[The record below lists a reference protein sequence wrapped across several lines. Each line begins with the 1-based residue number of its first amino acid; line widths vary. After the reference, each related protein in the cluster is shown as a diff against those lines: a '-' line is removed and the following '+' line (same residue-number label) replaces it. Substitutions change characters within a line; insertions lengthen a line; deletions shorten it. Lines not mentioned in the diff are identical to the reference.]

1 MDGNMDSKKEFDKE
15 FKKIQEN
22 NLKNIDRIIN
32 GDPKGFVID
41 DELEDMYKLYE
52 KVKNMS
58 KKKDNKK

>member
-1 MDGNMDSKKEFDKE
+1 MDSKKEFDKE